1 MHNNHHSVGMA
12 TATGT
17 FLGTAGFSMG
27 GMYQEAE
34 QDDVDFKYLEDVIQ
48 RVKEQCEGQYQ
59 LSDYIEAAMIEYN
72 IQQAEEWDAIVAES
86 KEGQKTLKKIV
97 DIAGMPPHFE

>member
-1 MHNNHHSVGMA
+1 MKSQGFQSTHNNHNSVGVL

-17 FLGTAGFSMG
+17 FMGTAGYSTG

-48 RVKEQCEGQYQ
+48 KVKEQCESQYQ
-59 LSDYIEAAMIEYN
+59 LSDYIEAAIIECQM
-72 IQQAEEWDAIVAES
+72 QQAEEW
-86 KEGQKTLKKIV
+86 
-97 DIAGMPPHFE
+97 